1 MRLLRSMPMFFPVVS
16 VFILTLCFFLFLQA
30 KPMFPDPDSFY
41 HMKVAQLISQQGVLE
56 TFPWLTFTPLAE
68 HYTDQHFLYH
78 VLLIPFVHLPNPFLG
93 AKLATALINA
103 ALFALLAAFLIRFHV
118 KFWCVPVAVL
128 LATNPFLFRIN
139 LVKAPGLSII
149 LLLIGLWLL
158 FRRRV
163 VPLAILGFLYVWTY
177 GGFVLLAVFAG
188 LYALVGTS
196 WDWAH
201 HRALY
206 QTYRR
211 FIPAS
216 WHWKTLTRHPGLL
229 ALLAVVLGILA
240 GLLINPFFP
249 QNLFFYWQQLVQI
262 GIVNFQHVINVGGEW
277 RPYGFIELLA
287 NTVFVSIG
295 VVTATAFFFVRHRK
309 MSAET
314 WTLFLLAAFFF
325 GITLKSRRYVE
336 LYVPFATLYAAFAW
350 RDAFA
355 GEQWR
360 ELWQTI
366 RKTFHKHIVVGTLMV
381 VYALATSSVIIT
393 RDTIQLNNDLKG
405 GFSTTYLANASQ
417 WLAAHAP
424 KNSIIVHSDWDEFPI
439 LFYHNSEDRYIV
451 GLDPTFMY
459 NKDRWLYQRWADLSS
474 GKISDNAEQVITQ
487 DLHSSYVL
495 VASDHDAF
503 NRVMQQLP
511 GAVQVYKDED
521 ATIYKM
527 LSARLPETSFGGG
540 NTPRA

>member
-1 MRLLRSMPMFFPVVS
+1 MRLSRSSPILLPALT
-16 VFILTLCFFLFLQA
+16 VFVLTLGLFLFLQA
-30 KPMFPDPDSFY
+30 KPVFPDPDSFY
-41 HMKVAQLISQQGVLE
+41 HIKVSQLISQQGVLE
-56 TFPWLTFTPLAE
+56 TFPWLAFTPLAE
-68 HYTDQHFLYH
+68 RYTDQHFLYH

-93 AKLATALINA
+93 AKLATALMNA
-103 ALFALLAAFLIRFHV
+103 TLFALIAGFLIRFHV
-118 KFWCVPVAVL
+118 RFWYVPIAVL
-128 LATNPFLFRIN
+128 LVTNPFLFRIN

-163 VPLAILGFLYVWTY
+163 WPLAALGFLYVWTY
-177 GGFVLLAVFAG
+177 GGFALLAVFAG
-188 LYALVGTS
+188 LYALVSTV

-206 QTYRR
+206 QIYRK
-211 FIPAS
+211 FIPWR
-216 WHWKTLTRHPGLL
+216 WHWKTLSRHPGLL
-229 ALLAVVLGILA
+229 ALLAVVLGIVA
-240 GLLINPFFP
+240 GVLINPFFP

-262 GIVNFQHVINVGGEW
+262 GIVNFQKVINVGGEW

-287 NTVFVSIG
+287 NTVFVSIS
-295 VVTATAFFFVRHRK
+295 VVTATAFFFIRHRK

-360 ELWQTI
+360 ELW
-366 RKTFHKHIVVGTLMV
+366 RVVCATFQKHVAVGTLMI
-381 VYALATSSVIIT
+381 VYVLATSSVIIV
-393 RDTIQLNNDLKG
+393 RDTAQLNKDLKS
-405 GFSTTYLANASQ
+405 GFSTTYLAKASQ

-424 KNSIIVHSDWDEFPI
+424 KNAIIVHSDWDEFPI
-439 LFYHNSEDRYIV
+439 LFYHNSENRYIV

-474 GKISDNAEQVITQ
+474 GKISDNAEQIITQ
-487 DLHSSYVL
+487 DLRSSYVL

-511 GAVQVYKDED
+511 SAVQVYKDED

-527 LSARLPETSFGGG
+527 LSAKLPET
-540 NTPRA
+540 TAVDTLVPRA